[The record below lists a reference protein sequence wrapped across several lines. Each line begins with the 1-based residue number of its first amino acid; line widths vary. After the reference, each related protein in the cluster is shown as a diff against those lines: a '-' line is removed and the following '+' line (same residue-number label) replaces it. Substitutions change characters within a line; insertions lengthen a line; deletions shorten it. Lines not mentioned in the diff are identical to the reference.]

1 MRSAEC
7 GVRIGVLLLALAAG
21 PAWAQVADPARGEA
35 RLYVPSDSVSLGQR
49 FAVAVAVE
57 HGGAA
62 AFFPEVPVG
71 DAEAGPL
78 LAFGDAEV
86 FAARRL
92 PPQIEGSV
100 RVDSV
105 VYEAATF
112 ALDRATVG
120 PVAVR
125 VVVGSDT
132 LTVATGT
139 RTVPVRSE
147 LFSMQSEVLP
157 PGTPEAFPSP
167 WPLYALLGLGALA
180 LVGLAGW
187 AVRRSR
193 RRRSAPVPALAPYPE
208 ALARL
213 DALAAPE
220 TPETVKAYY
229 VALSDLLRRY
239 LARTLGL
246 PAMEQTTRELVHA
259 LQRGGRLP
267 EGAVS
272 AVRGTL
278 RLCDLVKFADL
289 RPDAEAHAAAHAR
302 AREAV
307 EAVEAAIRPE
317 DGEETEDGGGDGEVG
332 RDGGAGGGTSPV
344 PPVAPL
350 TTDH

>member
-1 MRSAEC
+1 RGSTTSWPSASSTRARRSCRPSASSASPTPRRAGRSSPRRGAGRRAAASPAARPTARTPSPPPSSAPASTPSPSAPTATTSSRSWRSSSGATGRGRGMRSAEC

-21 PAWAQVADPARGEA
+21 PAWAQVADPAGGEA

-167 WPLYALLGLGALA
+167 WPLYALLGLSALA
-180 LVGLAGW
+180 LVGLG
-187 AVRRSR
+187 V
-193 RRRSAPVPALAPYPE
+193 
-208 ALARL
+208 
-213 DALAAPE
+213 
-220 TPETVKAYY
+220 
-229 VALSDLLRRY
+229 
-239 LARTLGL
+239 
-246 PAMEQTTRELVHA
+246 
-259 LQRGGRLP
+259 
-267 EGAVS
+267 
-272 AVRGTL
+272 
-278 RLCDLVKFADL
+278 
-289 RPDAEAHAAAHAR
+289 
-302 AREAV
+302 
-307 EAVEAAIRPE
+307 
-317 DGEETEDGGGDGEVG
+317 
-332 RDGGAGGGTSPV
+332 
-344 PPVAPL
+344 
-350 TTDH
+350 